1 MAQAMGVPPK
11 TENEECA
18 GKTLPIRGSEGA
30 RRGFTGACQ
39 LGITW
44 RVPRQPSARLTHD
57 LELATEMW
65 RLRFSVFGG
74 TLMAFMR
81 LWRIFLCLFQRAK
94 LFRY

>member
-18 GKTLPIRGSEGA
+18 GKTLPIRGSEGG
-30 RRGFTGACQ
+30 RRGFTGTCQ